1 MTRCIKC
8 GAENPDGSEFC
19 NKCGSQ
25 LSITGQSNPC
35 KRMEDECFGLPK
47 GSTIF
52 ALFIG
57 IMIIFAGLGFFLPKE
72 MYGIDLEKLWWTI
85 VVFGVGILII
95 AGAIYG
101 YQRKR

>member
-72 MYGIDLEKLWWTI
+72 LYGIDLEKLWWTI

>member
-8 GAENPDGSEFC
+8 GAENPDESEFC

-25 LSITGQSNPC
+25 LSTTGQSKPY
-35 KRMEDECFGLPK
+35 KRMEDECFDFPK
-47 GSTIF
+47 GSAIF

-57 IMIIFAGLGFFLPKE
+57 IMIVFAGLGFFLPKE
-72 MYGIDLEKLWWTI
+72 MDGINLEKLWWAI
-85 VVFGVGILII
+85 LVFGVGILII
-95 AGAIYG
+95 AGVIYG